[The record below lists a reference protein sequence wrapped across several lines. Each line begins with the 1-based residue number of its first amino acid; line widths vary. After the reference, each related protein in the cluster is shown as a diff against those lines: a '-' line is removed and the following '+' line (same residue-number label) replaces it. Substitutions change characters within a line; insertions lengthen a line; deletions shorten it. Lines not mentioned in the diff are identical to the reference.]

1 MIPYGRQSINED
13 DINEVRSVL
22 KSEFLTQGPLVPEF
36 EKIVSQR
43 VNANYAVAV
52 NSGTS
57 ALHVGC
63 LALGLRSGDILWT
76 SPITFVAS
84 ANCGLYCGASVDFVD
99 IDPSTYNLCPDALE
113 AKLIYADKVGQ
124 LPKVLVAVHL
134 CGQSCEM
141 KAIRALSLKY
151 GFKIIE
157 DASHAI
163 GGNYQNEPIGSCI
176 NSDITVFSF
185 HPVKVVTTGEGGM
198 CTTNDSDLAEKMAMY
213 RSHGI
218 TKNKDSIVAPS
229 SEEIWNY
236 QQIGLGFNYRMSDIQ
251 AALGISQMKRLDDF
265 VSKRHVIS
273 NRYNSKLKDLPV
285 ITPWQHPDAYSGMH
299 LYIIKLNLN
308 RIKNTHKQVYYN
320 MIESGIGVNLHYI
333 PVYRH
338 PYFTSLGFR
347 VGYCPEAEN
356 YFLRAISLPI
366 FPSLNEG
373 EQNQVIE
380 SLKLALN

>member
-1 MIPYGRQSINED
+1 MIPYGRQSINQD
-13 DINEVRSVL
+13 DINEVCAVL

-36 EKIVSQR
+36 EKIVAQR
-43 VNANYAVAV
+43 VNANYAVAA

-57 ALHVGC
+57 ALHIGC

-113 AKLIYADKVGQ
+113 DKLIHADKVGR
-124 LPKVLVAVHL
+124 LPKILVAVHL

-141 KAIRALSLKY
+141 KAIRSLSLKY
-151 GFKIIE
+151 GFSIIE

-163 GGNYQNEPIGSCI
+163 GGNYQLEPIGSCI

-198 CTTNDSDLAEKMAMY
+198 CTTNDSDLAEKMTLY

-218 TKNKDSIVAPS
+218 TKNKDSMVERS

-236 QQIGLGFNYRMSDIQ
+236 QQISLGFNYRMSDIE

-273 NRYNSKLKDLPV
+273 NRYNTKLKDLPV
-285 ITPWQHPDAYSGMH
+285 ITPWQHPDTYSGMH
-299 LYIIKLNLN
+299 LYIIKLELN
-308 RIKNTHKQVYYN
+308 KIKKTHMQVYYN
-320 MIESGIGVNLHYI
+320 MIENKIGVNLHYI

-338 PYFTSLGFR
+338 PYFTSLGFK
-347 VGYCPEAEN
+347 VDSCPEAEN

-366 FPSLNEG
+366 FPSLDERD
-373 EQNQVIE
+373 QNQVIE
-380 SLKLALN
+380 SLKLALS